1 MVPGRKTDVRD
12 SGGAPRHPRGE
23 VRASRARRCTA
34 ARNSGQPA
42 IGPRREDAI
51 ERDHRRGRR
60 WPASPNSRARLNGC
74 GPSCGARR
82 PTLPAGPLG
91 DDESA

>member
-60 WPASPNSRARLNGC
+60 WPASPNSRGEIERLRSVLWRLTTYAAGGAAR
-74 GPSCGARR
+74 
-82 PTLPAGPLG
+82 
-91 DDESA
+91 